1 GIGGAEGD
9 RTPDLRIANAALSQL
24 SYGPTGWTAGV
35 YVMGKP
41 DGVKHVERARPGNLT
56 RGASRAG
63 KVRRGAIDRA
73 GRRLA
78 NSRQGSAHPTDRT
91 GTPMSYTDISYETL
105 GAVAR
110 ICHNRPKNRNAESQ
124 RLLQELDD
132 AMRQAAADPDIRVVI
147 LGGQGD
153 HFSAGH
159 DLKEAQESRADF
171 TVEQRF
177 AYEERYYYEYA
188 MRIWDHP
195 KPTIAQVQGACI
207 AGGFMVANMCD
218 LVVASD
224 DAFFADPVCH
234 TLSASAV
241 EMLVHPWVMGMRAAK
256 EFLFTGRRMDAA
268 EAHRIGM

>member
-1 GIGGAEGD
+1 
-9 RTPDLRIANAALSQL
+9 
-24 SYGPTGWTAGV
+24 
-35 YVMGKP
+35 
-41 DGVKHVERARPGNLT
+41 
-56 RGASRAG
+56 
-63 KVRRGAIDRA
+63 
-73 GRRLA
+73 
-78 NSRQGSAHPTDRT
+78 
-91 GTPMSYTDISYETL
+91 MSYTDISYETL

-268 EAHRIGM
+268 EAHRIGMVNRVVPRAELESATLALAEHIAKAPPFGLKLTKRSLNRTFDIQGFRNAIAAHFDTHQLSHVTEEFRQTRERGLGSAIQRAKPAE